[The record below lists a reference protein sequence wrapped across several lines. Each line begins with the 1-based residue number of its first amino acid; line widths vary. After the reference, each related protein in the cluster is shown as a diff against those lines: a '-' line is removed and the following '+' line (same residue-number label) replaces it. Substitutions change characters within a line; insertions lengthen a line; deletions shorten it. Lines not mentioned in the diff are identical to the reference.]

1 MQENINRK
9 RKQNK
14 APLLLIAGCLVVS
27 GAVSG
32 VHLLVN
38 NSVKVENVSSE
49 ESEISSVE
57 ESSVDEKELLIQS
70 YSPTGKVTLQPGV
83 NLSEEMQQLL
93 LDYTL
98 KKQEAIGK
106 LKYIPL
112 DEFFDKDNHYGELY
126 RYFCNTSEE
135 YLINVRKNRL
145 QDFRYISGDFE
156 IVITSVEQDEQELV
170 VDYYINEAVEYA
182 CTGVTSYSCLMEGE
196 ARITEKDG
204 KVLLTQMAED
214 TDVNLLIEEKVM
226 NSLGFDYEQYY
237 LKDMIVP
244 EGIDYEHLFSSIE
257 KELEEKS
264 TTDIEKQTAY
274 LNEVNSGNKHIFTRT
289 ADVPYNAEKAVEYS
303 YNWVGKDS
311 LVRNP
316 EYSDYGIYGGNCQ
329 NYVSQALH
337 YSGIPM
343 DWDGESKDLQWK
355 WFNDEQI
362 DEPINDGRVPSWSGT
377 ENFYNY
383 VLSNEGAG
391 LVAEVT
397 DNIYSAEVGDVI
409 QYVIDGWSHHS
420 VIVSG
425 IVYDD
430 EGNVVDLLI
439 NSNTTDRIDFPMSAY
454 GYTDI
459 RLIHIV
465 GYNE

>member
-1 MQENINRK
+1 
-9 RKQNK
+9 
-14 APLLLIAGCLVVS
+14 
-27 GAVSG
+27 
-32 VHLLVN
+32 
-38 NSVKVENVSSE
+38 
-49 ESEISSVE
+49 
-57 ESSVDEKELLIQS
+57 
-70 YSPTGKVTLQPGV
+70 
-83 NLSEEMQQLL
+83 
-93 LDYTL
+93 
-98 KKQEAIGK
+98 
-106 LKYIPL
+106 
-112 DEFFDKDNHYGELY
+112 
-126 RYFCNTSEE
+126 
-135 YLINVRKNRL
+135 
-145 QDFRYISGDFE
+145 
-156 IVITSVEQDEQELV
+156 
-170 VDYYINEAVEYA
+170 
-182 CTGVTSYSCLMEGE
+182 
-196 ARITEKDG
+196 
-204 KVLLTQMAED
+204 
-214 TDVNLLIEEKVM
+214 
-226 NSLGFDYEQYY
+226 
-237 LKDMIVP
+237 
-244 EGIDYEHLFSSIE
+244 
-257 KELEEKS
+257 
-264 TTDIEKQTAY
+264 
-274 LNEVNSGNKHIFTRT
+274 
-289 ADVPYNAEKAVEYS
+289 
-303 YNWVGKDS
+303 
-311 LVRNP
+311 
-316 EYSDYGIYGGNCQ
+316 
-329 NYVSQALH
+329 
-337 YSGIPM
+337 M